1 MWRAI
6 LPVIIIIVALS
17 VRVGR
22 RLSDEPK
29 FTRTIADLMEL
40 RTTSPEVLVGIT
52 ATPKQASANL
62 GNTVKKSGEAI
73 PAALAK
79 TEFGKSVKIGRSRD
93 FIYPTKFDLPKIED
107 SVLLPATPVDFTTEK
122 VGMMM
127 ELTPE
132 RRSGLVLLKGTV
144 TMTVM
149 ERMISAQGEIFLPIS
164 DSKTSMNKVELPVFR
179 KYVTPVMLA
188 AVPGKSYTIEI
199 DSDDNDLKAQISV
212 SLEN

>member
-1 MWRAI
+1 MKTVFCSI
-6 LPVIIIIVALS
+6 ALMGLITFS
-17 VRVGR
+17 GCTTSR
-22 RLSDEPK
+22 PIH
-29 FTRTIADLMEL
+29 RTITLASLAETL
-40 RTTSPEVLVGIT
+40 ESPQLPNKPVQISVTLLNKTGDM
-52 ATPKQASANL
+52 L
-62 GNTVKKSGEAI
+62 

-93 FIYPTKFDLPKIED
+93 FIYPTEFNLPKIED

-144 TMTVM
+144 TMTMM

-199 DSDDNDLKAQISV
+199 DSDDNELKAQISV